1 MVMMLA
7 MMMMRVMVVAAM
19 KMTTEWLLVALD
31 TRSSWSLSLTIDT
44 GQCTALFT
52 MHSAQ
57 CTQTTVHTNH
67 SAHKT
72 QCTQNTVHTAQSLM
86 MDTALHCTSV
96 PVTGDQT
103 APGDLLQGGNVS
115 QQPGPVSIS
124 LVLLPQP
131 LINVKKYLLRLN
143 WEMLMDYCGH
153 LYAYIVFIVILSNIC
168 IYCGHYMHIL
178 CIWFRA
184 IYAEHILSLS

>member
-1 MVMMLA
+1 MMMVRVLVMMMVMM
-7 MMMMRVMVVAAM
+7 MVMVMVMVVAAM

-31 TRSSWSLSLTIDT
+31 TRSSWSLSLTMDT

-52 MHSAQ
+52 VHSAHKLQ
-57 CTQTTVHTNH
+57 CTQTI
-67 SAHKT
+67 
-72 QCTQNTVHTAQSLM
+72 VHTALSLM
-86 MDTALHCTSV
+86 MDITALCCLSLHCTSV

-131 LINVKKYLLRLN
+131 LINVKKNTLSLLRLN
-143 WEMLMDYCGH
+143 
-153 LYAYIVFIVILSNIC
+153 
-168 IYCGHYMHIL
+168 
-178 CIWFRA
+178 
-184 IYAEHILSLS
+184 

>member
-1 MVMMLA
+1 MTVMVMVMMMV
-7 MMMMRVMVVAAM
+7 MMMVVAAM

-31 TRSSWSLSLTIDT
+31 TRSSWSLSLTMDT

-52 MHSAQ
+52 MHSAHQ
-57 CTQTTVHTNH
+57 P
-67 SAHKT
+67 
-72 QCTQNTVHTAQSLM
+72 QCTQNTVHTKQSAQSLM
-86 MDTALHCTSV
+86 MGTALHCTSV

-131 LINVKKYLLRLN
+131 LINVKKN
-143 WEMLMDYCGH
+143 TSC
-153 LYAYIVFIVILSNIC
+153 V
-168 IYCGHYMHIL
+168 
-178 CIWFRA
+178 
-184 IYAEHILSLS
+184 

>member
-1 MVMMLA
+1 MVMILV
-7 MMMMRVMVVAAM
+7 MMMMMMMVVAAM
-19 KMTTEWLLVALD
+19 KRQSGCWLRWTREAAGVCHSRWTLDSALLC
-31 TRSSWSLSLTIDT
+31 S
-44 GQCTALFT
+44 QC
-52 MHSAQ
+52 
-57 CTQTTVHTNH
+57 TVHTNH

-72 QCTQNTVHTAQSLM
+72 QCTQNTVHTVHTAQSLM

-131 LINVKKYLLRLN
+131 LINVKKNTLSLLRLN
-143 WEMLMDYCGH
+143 
-153 LYAYIVFIVILSNIC
+153 
-168 IYCGHYMHIL
+168 
-178 CIWFRA
+178 
-184 IYAEHILSLS
+184 